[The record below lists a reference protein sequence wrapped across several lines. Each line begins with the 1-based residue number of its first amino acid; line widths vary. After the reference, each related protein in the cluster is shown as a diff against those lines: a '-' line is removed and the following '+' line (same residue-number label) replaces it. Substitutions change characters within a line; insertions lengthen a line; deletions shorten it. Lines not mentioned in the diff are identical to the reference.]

1 MILSQLETTKY
12 SRSKVLTH
20 KVALPPDTQNKR
32 TSEGYDSTDD
42 NNQWWY
48 SKIFLNLPD
57 ISKFRSIKT

>member
-1 MILSQLETTKY
+1 
-12 SRSKVLTH
+12 LTH